1 MLYVIFGRKVVDI
14 GAKIP
19 QEPAEGILLFVFIS
33 YMVGFFYSHKV
44 NKKRKLS
51 YIILTILLHT

>member
-33 YMVGFFYSHKV
+33 YMFGFFYSYKV

>member
-33 YMVGFFYSHKV
+33 YMVVFFYSHKV
-44 NKKRKLS
+44 NKKRKLF

>member
-33 YMVGFFYSHKV
+33 YMVVFF
-44 NKKRKLS
+44 LF
-51 YIILTILLHT
+51 T

>member
-14 GAKIP
+14 GANIT
-19 QEPAEGILLFVFIS
+19 EPAEGILLFVFIS

>member
-33 YMVGFFYSHKV
+33 YMVVFFYSHKV

>member
-14 GAKIP
+14 GAKKT
-19 QEPAEGILLFVFIS
+19 EPAEGILLFVFIS
-33 YMVGFFYSHKV
+33 YMVVFFYSHKV